1 MLRGMKLIEELKRLD
16 SEATKAPWHFGKAK
30 WLFPQFVDE
39 NAAVAEQWVCS
50 YDGKPPLEGTRADAE
65 FKSFLRNN
73 LPHIIA
79 LLEAAEKM
87 KEAME
92 LLQASSRC
100 YSSEAE
106 WSVKQALVTYKA
118 ASES

>member
-1 MLRGMKLIEELKRLD
+1 MKLIEELKRLD

-73 LPHIIA
+73 LSRIIA
-79 LLEAAEKM
+79 LLEAAEAM
-87 KEAME
+87 KSDLVAIR
-92 LLQASSRC
+92 AVC
-100 YSSEAE
+100 EAE
-106 WSVKQALVTYKA
+106 GMRCTIGDKSLAAYKA